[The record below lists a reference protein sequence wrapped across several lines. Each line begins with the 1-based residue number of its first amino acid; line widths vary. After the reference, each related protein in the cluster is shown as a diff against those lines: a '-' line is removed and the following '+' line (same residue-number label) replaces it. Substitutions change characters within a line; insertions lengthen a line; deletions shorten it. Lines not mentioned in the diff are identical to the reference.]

1 MTAVLPHV
9 SLDDKYTAE
18 SGQVLLSGIHALV
31 RLTLEQR
38 KLDAARG
45 MNTGVYV
52 SGYQGSPLGGV
63 DTAMQK
69 AARHLDA
76 AGVVFQPGVNE
87 ELAATAVAGTQ
98 LLGQLPGRRLD
109 GVTGFWYGKN
119 PGLDRAADAIRHG
132 NVSGTAALGGAV
144 AWIGDDPACKSSTL
158 PSSCEPMCRSLGMPL
173 LAPGT
178 IGEIIEFGLHAVALS
193 RSSGLWTGL
202 KIVADVADASAT
214 VDLDGLRE
222 GIPLP
227 DTADRGAPPVLLPPA
242 SLAAEADLLT
252 ARIARGTAYARA
264 ARLNRIT
271 FDSHRPRFGVM
282 AAGAG
287 YQAVLRA
294 LDDLGIDS
302 AAMDALGFRLI
313 RIGMP
318 WPLDASDLRTLV
330 DGLEEVLVVEDKL
343 SFMEGQLKEALYRT
357 TSAPLVTGRE
367 DDAGRQLL
375 PVRGT
380 IGAGEVTRALLKR
393 LPAATL
399 PERVRFRARAIT
411 TPPRIDLPVL
421 PSRTPFFCSGCPHNT
436 STKADD
442 GKLVGLGIGCHIM
455 AAFDEGN
462 RGTLIGTPQMGGEGS
477 QWLGLAP
484 FTDDQHFTQN
494 LGDGTFYHSGSL
506 AIRAAVAADARITY
520 KLLYNDAVAMTGGQQ
535 PEGKLDVP
543 TLTRWFALEGVR
555 QIIVTTDDV
564 KAYRGVRLDPIA
576 EVRHRDHLDA
586 AQRELAAVDGVTVL
600 LHDDR
605 CAVAERRLR
614 KRGDLP
620 RPTERVWINERV
632 CEGCGDCGAQST
644 CLSVQPVDTEFGRK
658 TRIHQSSCSQ
668 DFSCL
673 KGDCPSFVLVEPS
686 KKARPTVQPPMRLAE
701 PDRRFGADDVLVR
714 MPGVGGTGVVT
725 VSQILQMAAH
735 LDGLHATGLEQT
747 GLAQKGGPV
756 LSDLRISKEPL
767 SGSVRASATSADLLL
782 GFDLLG
788 ASAVDTLR
796 VADPGRTV
804 AVLNTATVPTAAM
817 VTDPSRE
824 PASRAEGLARIER
837 VTDAAR
843 NFSLDAQELAERL
856 FDDHMP
862 ANLLLIGA
870 AYQHGCLP
878 MRAEAIEEAIR
889 LNGAAVEVSLAAFRW
904 GRAAV
909 VDPETV
915 AAFGKV
921 AATAPRVERDTQRIV
936 ASTGTTGRLRDVL
949 QTRVNEL
956 IGYSGEA
963 YAQRYAR
970 QVARVAAA
978 EADRTGAVELP
989 ISVAFAEGLYKL
1001 MAYKDEYEVARLH
1014 LDGVERARRDAEFG
1028 RKAKVTI
1035 LLHPPLLRALGLKR
1049 KLRFGVWIL
1058 PIFRLL
1064 HAARGLRGT
1073 ALDPFGYA
1081 ELRKVER
1088 ALIAEYETMI
1098 DRGLSVLEADNAD
1111 AVARLAALP
1120 GLVRGYEEIKLRTV
1134 AKFRAESVRLLG
1146 ELESGQRTSRA

>member
-1 MTAVLPHV
+1 
-9 SLDDKYTAE
+9 
-18 SGQVLLSGIHALV
+18 
-31 RLTLEQR
+31 
-38 KLDAARG
+38 
-45 MNTGVYV
+45 
-52 SGYQGSPLGGV
+52 
-63 DTAMQK
+63 
-69 AARHLDA
+69 
-76 AGVVFQPGVNE
+76 
-87 ELAATAVAGTQ
+87 
-98 LLGQLPGRRLD
+98 
-109 GVTGFWYGKN
+109 
-119 PGLDRAADAIRHG
+119 
-132 NVSGTAALGGAV
+132 
-144 AWIGDDPACKSSTL
+144 
-158 PSSCEPMCRSLGMPL
+158 
-173 LAPGT
+173 
-178 IGEIIEFGLHAVALS
+178 
-193 RSSGLWTGL
+193 
-202 KIVADVADASAT
+202 
-214 VDLDGLRE
+214 
-222 GIPLP
+222 
-227 DTADRGAPPVLLPPA
+227 
-242 SLAAEADLLT
+242 
-252 ARIARGTAYARA
+252 
-264 ARLNRIT
+264 
-271 FDSHRPRFGVM
+271 
-282 AAGAG
+282 
-287 YQAVLRA
+287 
-294 LDDLGIDS
+294 
-302 AAMDALGFRLI
+302 
-313 RIGMP
+313 
-318 WPLDASDLRTLV
+318 
-330 DGLEEVLVVEDKL
+330 
-343 SFMEGQLKEALYRT
+343 
-357 TSAPLVTGRE
+357 
-367 DDAGRQLL
+367 
-375 PVRGT
+375 
-380 IGAGEVTRALLKR
+380 
-393 LPAATL
+393 
-399 PERVRFRARAIT
+399 